1 MLRWESTKNLKGAAV
16 PFVYI
21 LTNLAMPDMIKI
33 GKTST
38 SVEQR
43 MSELNRHS
51 GVPLPFTCFYAAEV
65 ADADL
70 VEKRLHHAFGDH
82 RVRPQREFFYLSPSR
97 AQSILE
103 LVAISDATPRE
114 EIFDDNP
121 QEAEEAIEKSL
132 RRKLPTFEEYGIPQ
146 GSTLTFI
153 KDPSIVVTVDGDRTV
168 RFNNE
173 STSMTAA
180 ALQALKQLGYNWKS
194 VQGPA
199 YWVYEEETIL
209 DRFHKL
215 REQ

>member
-1 MLRWESTKNLKGAAV
+1 M

-43 MSELNRHS
+43 IGELNRHS
-51 GVPLPFTCFYAAEV
+51 GVPLPFTCYYAAEV

-70 VEKRLHHAFGDH
+70 VEKRMHEAFGDH
-82 RVRPQREFFYLSPSR
+82 RVRPQREFFYLSPNR
-97 AQSILE
+97 AQAALE
-103 LVAISDATPRE
+103 LAALRDATPRQ
-114 EIFDDNP
+114 EIFDENP
-121 QEAEEAIEKSL
+121 KEAEEAIEKSL
-132 RRKLPTFEEYGIPQ
+132 RRKLPTFDEYQIPV

-153 KDPSIVVTVDGDRTV
+153 KDQRITAVVDGSRTIS
-168 RFNNE
+168 FNGE
-173 STSMTAA
+173 STSMTSA

-199 YWVYEEETIL
+199 YWEYEGETIL
-209 DRFHKL
+209 DRYQKL
-215 REQ
+215 REE

>member
-1 MLRWESTKNLKGAAV
+1 
-16 PFVYI
+16 
-21 LTNLAMPDMIKI
+21 MPDMIKI

-70 VEKRLHHAFGDH
+70 VEKNLHHAFGDH

-97 AQSILE
+97 AQSVLE

-114 EIFDDNP
+114 EIFDENP
-121 QEAEEAIEKSL
+121 REAEEAIEKSL
-132 RRKLPTFEEYGIPQ
+132 RRKLPTFDEYGIPQ
-146 GSTLTFI
+146 GSTLTFQ
-153 KDPSIVVTVDGDRTV
+153 KDQSITAVVEGQRNVI
-168 RFNNE
+168 FQNE

-180 ALQALKQLGYNWKS
+180 ALSALKQLGYNWK
-194 VQGPA
+194 
-199 YWVYEEETIL
+199 YEGETVL
-209 DRFHKL
+209 DRFHRL
-215 REQ
+215 RDE

>member
-1 MLRWESTKNLKGAAV
+1 M

-43 MSELNRHS
+43 IGELNRHS
-51 GVPLPFTCFYAAEV
+51 GVPLPFTCYYAAEV

-70 VEKRLHHAFGDH
+70 VEKRMHEAFGDH
-82 RVRPQREFFYLSPSR
+82 RVRPQREFFYLSPNR
-97 AQSILE
+97 AQAALE
-103 LVAISDATPRE
+103 LAALRDATPRQ
-114 EIFDDNP
+114 EIFDENP
-121 QEAEEAIEKSL
+121 KEAEEAIEKSL
-132 RRKLPTFEEYGIPQ
+132 RRKLPTFDEYQIPI

-153 KDPSIVVTVDGDRTV
+153 KDQRITAFVDGSRTIS
-168 RFNNE
+168 FNGE
-173 STSMTAA
+173 STSMTSA

-199 YWVYEEETIL
+199 YWEYEGETIL
-209 DRFHKL
+209 DRYQKL
-215 REQ
+215 REE

>member
-1 MLRWESTKNLKGAAV
+1 M
-16 PFVYI
+16 PYVYI

-70 VEKRLHHAFGDH
+70 VEKKLHHAFGDH

-97 AQSILE
+97 AQSVLE
-103 LVAISDATPRE
+103 LVAITDATPRE

-121 QEAEEAIEKSL
+121 LEAEEAIEKSL
-132 RRKLPTFEEYGIPQ
+132 RRKLPTFDEYGIPQ
-146 GSTLTFI
+146 GSTLTFQ
-153 KDPSIVVTVDGDRTV
+153 KDQSIVAVVDGARTV
-168 RFNNE
+168 NFNNE

-180 ALQALKQLGYNWKS
+180 ALLALKQLGYSWKS

-199 YWVYEEETIL
+199 YWEFEGETVL
-209 DRFHKL
+209 DRFHRM

>member
-1 MLRWESTKNLKGAAV
+1 M

-97 AQSILE
+97 AQSVLE

-121 QEAEEAIEKSL
+121 QEADEAIEKSL

-199 YWVYEEETIL
+199 YWVFEGESVL
-209 DRFHKL
+209 DRFHRL
-215 REQ
+215 RQE